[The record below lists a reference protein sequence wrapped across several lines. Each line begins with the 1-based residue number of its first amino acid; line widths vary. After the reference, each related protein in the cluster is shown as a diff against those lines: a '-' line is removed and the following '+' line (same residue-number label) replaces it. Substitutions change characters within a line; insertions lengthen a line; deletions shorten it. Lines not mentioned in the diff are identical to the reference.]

1 MTFTILLK
9 ESRAQLV
16 INKMDNGTSIISE
29 CDVDGWV
36 KLNVVIDSS
45 WDTLQLYHAGMDA
58 QQQQDSEWWKQHSKE
73 RAM

>member
-16 INKMDNGTSIISE
+16 VNKMNNGTSIISE
-29 CDVDGWV
+29 CDADGWV
-36 KLNVVIDSS
+36 RLNVVIDSS

-58 QQQQDSEWWKQHSKE
+58 QQQQDNEWKQHIKE
-73 RAM
+73 MAM